1 MGAMGYEECGVLD
14 PRRLSSP
21 MCMQG
26 HSNSRINI
34 RKILQYL
41 FFGDKGE
48 KRCGGTITFWIK

>member
-48 KRCGGTITFWIK
+48 KRRGGTITFG

>member
-1 MGAMGYEECGVLD
+1 MGAMGYEECRALY

-26 HSNSRINI
+26 HSSQESI

-48 KRCGGTITFWIK
+48 KQRGGTITFWIK